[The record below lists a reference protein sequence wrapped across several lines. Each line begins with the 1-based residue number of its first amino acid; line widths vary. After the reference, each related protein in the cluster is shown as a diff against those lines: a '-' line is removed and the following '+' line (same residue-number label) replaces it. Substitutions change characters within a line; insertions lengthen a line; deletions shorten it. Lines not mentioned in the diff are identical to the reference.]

1 MRNNVLNVLFFLVVA
16 VGFYFLWSYAEKNW
30 LPQPP
35 NPAEVAR
42 KKAEA
47 EEKRLAEEDAKR
59 IADEQVRQEKKLAA
73 GAVAGA
79 AGTTVEPVNPAPKPV
94 EPPKIA
100 PTRERPTLIKMGDS
114 TFYNQ
119 VLLTT
124 EGGGV
129 QQIVLPKF
137 QEADRLGRE
146 VKDTPLFLVPGV
158 PYVRHLYLADGY
170 ATPDLSPGVVP
181 AGTALAEP
189 SYTIFHYPTPDEKI
203 PDPQLGE
210 MLWKIVSEEHPA
222 DGEHKAVFEAELGEP
237 YFFKFRKTYTLAPRN
252 YHITLKIEIERMPG
266 GAKGKSPLRYQLSGP
281 HGLPIEGEWYSNIHR
296 NALIGWNDRKGTPR
310 RQYETSVEVAAKR
323 GGEPVPK
330 GENTFKYMAIATQY
344 FTSAVAIDDTAE
356 GAAKNPWAYVRA
368 TTELP
373 FNKKSDKNIPYF
385 DDVTVRAASDVI
397 DLAPGE
403 PAITHSYVIYNGPAK
418 VKLLGLMDSDRGT
431 VEQSLVERY
440 QDKLGLRTITDYQ
453 SPTWLGAF
461 ANAIYWVDLVI
472 AFTNLM
478 HWLLATIHTVVPNW
492 ALCIVVLT
500 GIVRMVLL
508 IPSKKQT
515 KMNLKMMEVQKKL
528 APQLE
533 DMKKKYGEDFHGYNQ
548 AKMKLMMANGANP
561 LAAMGGCLL
570 LFAQMPIMMGLYFCL
585 QESVFFRL
593 DHFLWIDNLAAP
605 DMTIWW
611 GEHIPYLS
619 TPDQIGGMLYLGPY
633 FNVLPIVV
641 VLLMIGQQLAM
652 LPPPIDEQAKQQR
665 MMMKVMMFIMPLL
678 FYKFAAGLA
687 LYFIVGTLWGL
698 AERKLVSKSTL
709 GPEGDG
715 GPGLIAGLNPKTGSP
730 NGKPEENSSPKVKGM
745 LGRLRESLQKKME
758 DIQRQADEQSSRQIR
773 NDKGG
778 PESGPGDG
786 ANPPPRRDDRR
797 DDRRDK
803 KKKRRK

>member
-16 VGFYFLWSYAEKNW
+16 VGFYFLWTYAEKNW

-35 NPAEVAR
+35 NPAEIAR

-47 EEKRLAEEDAKR
+47 EAKRLEEEGEKLLALQKAEND
-59 IADEQVRQEKKLAA
+59 KKAAA

-79 AGTTVEPVNPAPKPV
+79 AGTTVPPVNPTPKPP
-94 EPPKIA
+94 EPPKIV
-100 PTRERPTLIKMGDS
+100 PPRERPTLIKMGDS
-114 TFYNQ
+114 SFYNQ
-119 VLLTT
+119 VLLSTQ
-124 EGGGV
+124 GGGV

-146 VKDTPLFLVPGV
+146 VKDTPLYLIPGTIRH
-158 PYVRHLYLADGY
+158 RHLYLAESY
-170 ATPDLSPGVVP
+170 HTPDLQPGKVP
-181 AGTALAEP
+181 ADNDLAEP
-189 SYTIFHYPTPDEKI
+189 SYTIFHYPTPDEKV
-203 PDPQLGE
+203 PDTKLGE
-210 MLWKIVSEEHPA
+210 MLWKVVAEEHPA
-222 DGEHKAVFEAELGEP
+222 DGEHKVVFEAELGEP
-237 YFFKFRKTYTLAPRN
+237 YFFKFRKTYTLAPKN
-252 YHITLKIEIERMPG
+252 YHIGLKIEIERMAG

-310 RQYETSVEVAAKR
+310 RQYETSVEVASKR
-323 GGEPVPK
+323 GGEPVPR
-330 GENTFKYMAIATQY
+330 GENTFKYMAVATQY
-344 FTSAVAIDDTAE
+344 FASAVAIDDTAE
-356 GAAKNPWAYVRA
+356 GSAKNPWAYVRA

-373 FNKKSDKNIPYF
+373 FDKKSDKNIPYF
-385 DDVTVRAASDVI
+385 DDVTVRAASEVI

-403 PAITHSYVIYNGPAK
+403 PAVTHSYIIYNGPAK
-418 VKLLGLMDSDRGT
+418 VKLLGLMEKDRA
-431 VEQSLVERY
+431 VEQTLVDRY
-440 QDKLGLRTITDYQ
+440 QDKLGLKTITDYQ

-461 ANAIYWVDLVI
+461 ASTIYWTDIVI

-478 HWLLATIHTVVPNW
+478 HWLLATIHTIVPDW
-492 ALCIVVLT
+492 ALCIVGLT
-500 GIVRMVLL
+500 VVVRLVLL
-508 IPSKKQT
+508 VPSKKQT

-533 DMKKKYGEDFHGYNQ
+533 DMKKKYGDDFHGYNR
-548 AKMKLMMANGANP
+548 AKMQLMMANGANP

-570 LFAQMPIMMGLYFCL
+570 LFVQMPIMMGLYFCL

-593 DHFLWIDNLAAP
+593 EHFLWIDNLAAP
-605 DMTIWW
+605 DMTLWW

-633 FNVLPIVV
+633 LNVLPILVV
-641 VLLMIGQQLAM
+641 ILMMGQQLAM

-665 MMMKVMMFIMPLL
+665 MMMKMMMFIMPLL

-687 LYFIVGTLWGL
+687 LYFIIGTIWGL
-698 AERKLVSKSTL
+698 AERKLISKSNL
-709 GPEGDG
+709 AAAAAAEAAAADG
-715 GPGLIAGLNPKTGSP
+715 SANAGSP
-730 NGKPEENSSPKVKGM
+730 NGTPQVDNTPKEKGRF
-745 LGRLRESLQKKME
+745 GRLREAVKKRVE
-758 DIQRQADEQSSRQIR
+758 EIQRQADEQSKRQIR

-778 PESGPGDG
+778 PDAGSGDG
-786 ANPPPRRDDRR
+786 ANPRR